1 MFNSKKYCA
10 YIVMLKFMIIYSNL
24 DYAVPPNAISTT
36 ITFTELQP
44 AVGTMYTLT
53 CVVTINVM
61 GLSQAPN
68 VHWFHNGNE
77 VSVVEDNVTTSTKV
91 IRFSHLNTSHS
102 GNYICSGNISSP
114 ASPHS
119 VIVNQ
124 TRNITLQSKLGLVLN
139 IHFLSTLTI
148 ILTEHNNFV

>member
-1 MFNSKKYCA
+1 
-10 YIVMLKFMIIYSNL
+10 MIICSNL
-24 DYAVPPNAISTT
+24 DYAVPMSAISTT
-36 ITFTELQP
+36 ITSTELQP
-44 AVGTMYTLT
+44 AVGNMYTLT

-77 VSVVEDNVTTSTKV
+77 VIIVEDTVTVTTSTKV
-91 IRFSHLNTSHS
+91 FRFSLLNTSDA

-114 ASPHS
+114 APPRS

-139 IHFLSTLTI
+139 IHILSTLTI
-148 ILTEHNNFV
+148 ILTEHNNLV